1 MEYKTYFDRAKVV
14 WQMEA
19 RSIQKLEKGI
29 DPISFNTV
37 VSEIKECLQRKCR
50 IYITGKGTSGAVGE
64 KIAHTLC
71 CVDIPASFISI
82 GVGVN
87 AAMGL
92 LQKGD
97 ILIIISKGGNT
108 EEVVKLIK
116 PCAKKGALV
125 LGVTSNPASQ
135 LGLKSDILLKVSVER
150 EVDEKNSLATA
161 STVAMIAAF
170 DAIAVS
176 YQEMVD
182 KR

>member
-1 MEYKTYFDRAKVV
+1 MDNKTSFDRAKIV
-14 WQMEA
+14 WRMES
-19 RSIQKLEKGI
+19 RSIEKLANSLDPSSFDDVVNAII
-29 DPISFNTV
+29 D
-37 VSEIKECLQRKCR
+37 CLRRKCR
-50 IYITGKGTSGAVGE
+50 IYITGKGTSGAAGE

-82 GVGVN
+82 GVGVG

-92 LQKGD
+92 MQKGD

-116 PCAKKGALV
+116 PCTAKGVKV
-125 LGVTSNPASQ
+125 IGVTSNAASQ

-161 STVAMIAAF
+161 STIAMIAAF
-170 DAIAVS
+170 DAIAVVL
-176 YQEMVD
+176 QEMT
-182 KR
+182 